1 MQVLIHGSGV
11 VRAGQWTRKLI
22 INQDLSHG
30 SALPFLKEARER
42 DWGVIVLNTNLNTLE
57 GETIPGSESPEEHA
71 ATVWQTMVQPAMAK
85 KVVVVGHSY
94 GGVVAM
100 HLARHFREDFLT
112 RVQGV
117 LLTDSVHGR
126 LSGDSTV
133 DSRLEAVGRNWVGS
147 RLALGETVREA
158 GQGRVERVSAGH
170 EEHEWTTWAAME
182 EIFRVIRRIEEV
194 GEKWRQGEVGKE
206 EL

>member
-1 MQVLIHGSGV
+1 MS
-11 VRAGQWTRKLI
+11 
-22 INQDLSHG
+22 
-30 SALPFLKEARER
+30 
-42 DWGVIVLNTNLNTLE
+42 
-57 GETIPGSESPEEHA
+57 
-71 ATVWQTMVQPAMAK
+71 
-85 KVVVVGHSY
+85 
-94 GGVVAM
+94 
-100 HLARHFREDFLT
+100 LARHFKEDFLG

-126 LSGDSTV
+126 LSGDSSV
-133 DSRLEAVGRNWVGS
+133 DSRLEVVGRNWVGS
-147 RLALGETVREA
+147 HLPLGRSVRGA

-194 GEKWRQGEVGKE
+194 GEKWREGKE